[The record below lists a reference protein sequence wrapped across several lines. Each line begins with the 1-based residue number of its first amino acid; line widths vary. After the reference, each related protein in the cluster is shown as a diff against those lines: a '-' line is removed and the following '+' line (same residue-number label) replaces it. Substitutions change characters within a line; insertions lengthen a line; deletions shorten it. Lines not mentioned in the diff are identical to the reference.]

1 MSMKKSAANLGLV
14 EMVQLSEEVVEISKG
29 DAEVDEDEKEIEDGT
44 VEDKMEEKISCMPG
58 CCTSLFISLS
68 ISIVQGLADLKTMTM
83 VTKIY

>member
-1 MSMKKSAANLGLV
+1 
-14 EMVQLSEEVVEISKG
+14 MVQLSEEVVEISKG

-68 ISIVQGLADLKTMTM
+68 ISIVHTMCRGWL
-83 VTKIY
+83 I